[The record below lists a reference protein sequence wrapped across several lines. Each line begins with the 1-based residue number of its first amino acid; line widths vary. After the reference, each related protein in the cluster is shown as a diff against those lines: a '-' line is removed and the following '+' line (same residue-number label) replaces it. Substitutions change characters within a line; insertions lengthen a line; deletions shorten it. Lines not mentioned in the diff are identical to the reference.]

1 MFLGRPSLGAP
12 PIYRYRAARDSVVHD
27 TSFCFF
33 FFFYDTFH
41 SPLAYF
47 HSVSFGRFQSE
58 ASSTKFHRV
67 REGKEERE
75 RAKEIHRVH
84 YKFRMVSRGRIV
96 YSMFV
101 FLFFQLDSVSF
112 RYFFFFFR
120 FLFVHAFP
128 RSLKIDLSI
137 VGERADE
144 RQTGCVEKEVA
155 VSQRGGWWCT
165 AVTPAVQR
173 WRWRWWGV
181 AEDATPSQV
190 QRVHGRWRS
199 SMNGGGTEMRK

>member
-1 MFLGRPSLGAP
+1 MCFSGGHRWERRRFIVIARPVIPSFTTHRFLF
-12 PIYRYRAARDSVVHD
+12 V
-27 TSFCFF
+27 CFF
-33 FFFYDTFH
+33 FCDAFH

-47 HSVSFGRFQSE
+47 HFVSYGRFQSE

-75 RAKEIHRVH
+75 RAREIHRVH

-101 FLFFQLDSVSF
+101 FLLFSWIRF
-112 RYFFFFFR
+112 RFVIFLLF

-128 RSLKIDLSI
+128 CSLKIDLSI
-137 VGERADE
+137 MGERADE

-155 VSQRGGWWCT
+155 VSQRGG
-165 AVTPAVQR
+165 
-173 WRWRWWGV
+173 
-181 AEDATPSQV
+181 
-190 QRVHGRWRS
+190 
-199 SMNGGGTEMRK
+199 

>member
-1 MFLGRPSLGAP
+1 MCFSDGHRWERRRFIVIARPVIP
-12 PIYRYRAARDSVVHD
+12 
-27 TSFCFF
+27 SFTTHRCFF
-33 FFFYDTFH
+33 FCDTFH

-47 HSVSFGRFQSE
+47 HFVSFGRFQSE

-75 RAKEIHRVH
+75 RERAREIHRVH
-84 YKFRMVSRGRIV
+84 YKFRMVSRERIV

-101 FLFFQLDSVSF
+101 FLFFSSIRF
-112 RYFFFFFR
+112 RFVICFC

-128 RSLKIDLSI
+128 CSLKIDLSI

-155 VSQRGGWWCT
+155 VS
-165 AVTPAVQR
+165 
-173 WRWRWWGV
+173 
-181 AEDATPSQV
+181 
-190 QRVHGRWRS
+190 
-199 SMNGGGTEMRK
+199 